1 MQYDY
6 LTDLPNRMLLK
17 DRLDHAL
24 AVATRYS
31 RSLAVLF
38 VNLDHFK
45 QVNDT
50 AGRAVGDR
58 VLQTIAGR
66 LLDCV
71 RSSDTVSRYEGDEF
85 VILLSEI
92 DPSRSLM
99 PSVNKILAAIAAL
112 QDDTPQAFQ
121 ITASI
126 GVSIFTQDGRDGE
139 TLIQRADAAMYWAK
153 QNGRNRIA
161 TVTSSIGNSNFRAA
175 ITIPGS
181 ASIQ

>member
-24 AVATRYS
+24 AVAARYS

-50 AGRAVGDR
+50 AGQAAGDR
-58 VLQTIAGR
+58 VLHTIAGR

-71 RSSDTVSRYEGDEF
+71 RSSDTVSRYDGDEF
-85 VILLSEI
+85 VILLSEV

-99 PSVNKILAAIAAL
+99 PTASKILAAIAAPH
-112 QDDTPQAFQ
+112 DFTPQAFQ
-121 ITASI
+121 ITASMGI
-126 GVSIFTQDGRDGE
+126 SIFPQDGRDGE

-153 QNGRNRIA
+153 QNGRNTIHQ
-161 TVTSSIGNSNFRAA
+161 IGRA
-175 ITIPGS
+175 S
-181 ASIQ
+181 CRERV